1 MTDPAMSAAAEP
13 TFEEALE
20 RLEKIVEKLE
30 DGRTDLAA
38 SLAGYEDGVK
48 LLRKCHS
55 LLERAERRIEILSG
69 VDAEGRPIVQA
80 FDDTATISLEEKA
93 QTRSKRRSTKRPTV
107 DDLPAAERSDAPSG
121 EAGGREIGG
130 REAGNREAG
139 GMDGPARLF

>member
-1 MTDPAMSAAAEP
+1 MTDPAPAAAEP

-38 SLAGYEDGVK
+38 SLAGYEEGVK

-69 VDAEGRPIVQA
+69 VDAEGRPVVQA

-93 QTRSKRRSTKRPTV
+93 QTRSKRRSTKRPTEN
-107 DDLPAAERSDAPSG
+107 DLPAGRPSDAPSG
-121 EAGGREIGG
+121 D
-130 REAGNREAG
+130 AG
-139 GMDGPARLF
+139 GMDGPATLF